1 MKYLIR
7 SVKYLLFILILFSL
21 MIAIM
26 MLTSPGENVTIEGLF
41 VPGALPKIAL
51 FFVVIAAVYPMFGY
65 VKKEA
70 YLNKG
75 YEQAKDKIENVFEN
89 IGYQVVSEDSEK
101 VVYRSKKPL
110 VRLMRVYEDH
120 ITVNKSNDTII
131 LEGGRK
137 DVYRIARAIEYAVNK
152 EEE

>member
-1 MKYLIR
+1 
-7 SVKYLLFILILFSL
+7 
-21 MIAIM
+21 
-26 MLTSPGENVTIEGLF
+26 
-41 VPGALPKIAL
+41 
-51 FFVVIAAVYPMFGY
+51 MFGY

-75 YEQAKDKIENVFEN
+75 YEQAKEKIDNVFEN
-89 IGYQVVSEDSEK
+89 IGYQVVSEESEK

-110 VRLMRVYEDH
+110 VRFMRVYEDH

-137 DVYRIARAIEYAVNK
+137 DVYRIVRAIEYAVNK